1 MLQSRMLRLQ
11 AVVMLCLLLAFS
23 AGSVLA
29 QTATLS
35 GKVTD
40 AQSGEGL
47 TANVRVA
54 ATGVT
59 TGAACDPNGMYTV
72 SNLAP
77 GTYTV
82 SVTILGYDKK
92 TQTVTLAVGENK
104 TLDFTLSGGGVELN
118 PVVVSASR
126 RQEKTLDAPAAVS
139 ILEGTQL
146 RGRPATTPIDYLRGL
161 PAVDIASNGISQSN
175 VTVRGFNNIFSNAL
189 LSLTDN
195 RYASVPSLRLNAYN
209 FIPLTTEDISRI
221 EVVSG
226 PGAALYGPNS
236 ANGVMHIITKS
247 PFESTGTM
255 VSVGGGGRD
264 FVNFA
269 RNDPSGGRNIY
280 MASLRHA
287 SRLSDKVAFKI
298 SGQYYEGRDW
308 ESFDPLEPA
317 TITKYTQTTT
327 GNVAQGGPVSN
338 ARDFNVKKISAEGR
352 VDFRLNSNTALVLN
366 SGFNRA
372 DNLELTGIGAGGAK
386 GWTYTYAQA
395 RLNYKDLFVQGFV
408 NASNAGD
415 TYLLRS
421 GALIQDNSK
430 LFAAQAQHSLS
441 LSAKQRFVYGID
453 AILTRPD
460 TKNTINGRNETDD
473 NINELGAY
481 LQSETTLSS
490 KLNLLLAGRVD
501 DHNRIENPIFSPR
514 AALVFKPNTS
524 NTFRATY
531 NRAFSTPTSN
541 NLFLDISSAQDA
553 FRLGA
558 LFQPTLGFRPS
569 TDVRAQ
575 GVPST
580 GFNFSRGTNGLPQ
593 FRSPFAPAARQAG
606 LTSSTYIN
614 QNDPLFTNVMWGVG
628 RGAVLAQFVPA
639 FQAGL
644 RAQGLPEANVQ
655 AITAAFLGIVPQQ
668 LAGLTNVMR
677 VLNTTTGTFSQVTA
691 VKDVPRIKE
700 TTNETYEF
708 GYKGV
713 IAEKLLV
720 GVDLYHSKI
729 KDFVGPLNVET
740 PNVFLDPTTLGGA
753 LGAQF
758 GAALANPTNA
768 QLNAILTASLDPVAR
783 GGNGNGTAVDELVK
797 LFASGAAGI
806 PFGTV
811 SPKEAFDPTA
821 VILTYRNFGDVS
833 LNGMDVYFSYFAGKS
848 WVFSGNYSFVTK
860 SGFNLF
866 KSPNRVIYRDLD
878 GVADISL
885 NAPANKFALAAQY
898 RAPQRGYEVELRGRY
913 VEGFPQDSGVYVG
926 EVQTYS
932 IVDFNFGY
940 DLPFSTGSRFALNVN
955 NLLDKKHK
963 EFIGAPELGRL
974 IMARVTQ
981 TF

>member
-1 MLQSRMLRLQ
+1 MLQRRTLWLQ
-11 AVVMLCLLLAFS
+11 TGFILCLLLGLS
-23 AGSVLA
+23 AGSVFA

-40 AQSGEGL
+40 AQSGESL
-47 TANVRVA
+47 TANVVVT
-54 ATGVT
+54 ATGVR
-59 TGAACDPNGMYTV
+59 TGASCDPNGMYTV
-72 SNLAP
+72 ANLAP

-82 SVTILGYDKK
+82 TVTILGYDRK
-92 TQTVTLAVGENK
+92 TQTVTVGAGESK
-104 TLDFTLSGGGVELN
+104 TLNFTLSGTGVELN

-126 RQEKTLDAPAAVS
+126 RQEKALDAPAAVS
-139 ILEGTQL
+139 VLEATQL
-146 RGRPATTPIDYLRGL
+146 RGRPATTPTDYLRGL
-161 PAVDIASNGISQSN
+161 PAVDISTNGISQSN
-175 VTVRGFNNIFSNAL
+175 VVVRGFNNIFSGAL

-195 RYASVPSLRLNAYN
+195 RYAAVPSLRLNAYN

-236 ANGVMHIITKS
+236 ASGVLHFITKS
-247 PFESTGTM
+247 PFDSEGTTI
-255 VSVGGGGRD
+255 SVGGGGRD

-280 MASLRHA
+280 MAALRHA

-308 ESFDPLEPA
+308 ESFDPQEPA
-317 TITKYTQTTT
+317 TITKYTQTST
-327 GNVAQGGPVSN
+327 GNVPQGSAIAN
-338 ARDFNVKKISAEGR
+338 TRDFNVKKISAEAR
-352 VDFRLNSNTALVLN
+352 LDFRLTNNTGLVLN

-372 DNLELTGIGAGGAK
+372 DNLELTGIGAGLAK
-386 GWTYTYAQA
+386 GWTYSYAQA
-395 RLNYKDLFVQGFV
+395 RFNHKDLFLQGFV
-408 NASNAGD
+408 NASDAGD
-415 TYLLRS
+415 TYLLRD

-430 LFAAQAQHSLS
+430 LFAAQAQHSLG
-441 LSAKQRFVYGID
+441 LGTKQRFIYGID

-460 TKNTINGRNETDD
+460 TKGTINGRNEEDD
-473 NINELGAY
+473 NINEYGVY
-481 LQSETTLSS
+481 LQSETKLSP
-490 KLNLLLAGRVD
+490 KLDVLLAARVD
-501 DHNRIENPIFSPR
+501 DHNFIEDPVFSPR
-514 AALVFKPNTS
+514 AALVFKPNTN
-524 NTFRATY
+524 NTLRATY
-531 NRAFSTPTSN
+531 NRAFSTPSSN
-541 NLFLDISSAQDA
+541 NLFLDISSRQDV
-553 FRLGA
+553 FGLGSRLGNPA
-558 LFQPTLGFRPS
+558 LGTS
-569 TDVRAQ
+569 VRAQ
-575 GVPST
+575 GVPKT
-580 GFNFSRGTNGLPQ
+580 GFNFGLGANGLPQ
-593 FRSPFAPAARQAG
+593 FRSPFAVLAG
-606 LTSSTYIN
+606 QQTSAFIN
-614 QNDPLFTNVMWGVG
+614 QNDPVFTNVMWGVG

-655 AITAAFLGIVPQQ
+655 AITAAFVGIVPQQ

-677 VLNTTTGTFSQVTA
+677 TLNTTTGTFSQVTA
-691 VKDVPRIKE
+691 VKNVPRIQE
-700 TTNETYEF
+700 TTHETYEL

-713 IAEKLLV
+713 INEKLLI

-729 KDFVGPLNVET
+729 KDFVGPLKVET

-768 QLNAILTASLDPVAR
+768 QLNAILIASLDPAAR
-783 GGNGNGTAVDELVK
+783 GGNGNGSAVDELAR
-797 LFASGAAGI
+797 LFATGAAGI

-821 VILTYRNFGDVS
+821 MILTYRNFGDVS
-833 LNGMDVYFSYFAGKS
+833 LNGMDVYFSYYAGKS
-848 WVFSGNYSFVTK
+848 WMFSGNYSFVTK

-866 KSPNRVIYRDLD
+866 KSPNRVIYRNLA

-885 NAPANKFALAAQY
+885 NAPANKFALAVQY

-913 VEGFPQDSGVYVG
+913 VEGFPQDSGVYLG

-932 IVDFNFGY
+932 VVDFNFGY
-940 DLPFSTGSRFALNVN
+940 DLPFSTGSRFSLNVN
-955 NLLDKKHK
+955 NLLDNEHK
-963 EFIGAPELGRL
+963 EFIGAPVLGRL
-974 IMARVTQ
+974 IMARLTQ